1 MVGQSERS
9 VDLAPVSVLVVDD
22 HAAFRAAARDVV
34 AATPGFRLVGEATS
48 GHEAL
53 RAVEQLGP
61 ELLLLDVHMPG
72 MDGIEVARRVS
83 SSHPV
88 TLIVLVS
95 TSDPRQLPA
104 AAPLDGIVA
113 MERKEDLCPGRL
125 RKLWAERP
133 GRSTSSAADEV
144 ADAARP

>member
-9 VDLAPVSVLVVDD
+9 VELPPVRVVVVDD

-34 AATPGFRLVGEATS
+34 AATSGFRLVGEATT

-83 SSHPV
+83 SSHPG

-95 TSDPRQLPA
+95 TSDPRTLSA
-104 AAPLDGIVA
+104 AAPLKGIVA

-125 RKLWAERP
+125 RELWAAGP
-133 GRSTSSAADEV
+133 GR
-144 ADAARP
+144 